1 VATAIGV
8 LNEAETKGSIDPEVA
23 RTRWLN
29 KLAGNPVA
37 LKKQM
42 DVLTDKFVGYEQRD
56 AHEFLSDLVD
66 YLHDELAAPLTPPA
80 AEEEGANASTSPEEE
95 GMGDEEEKEKEADEV
110 KEKKMAN
117 DGDELPTDKFFH
129 LTVRVC
135 LECDS
140 CGYSRSKDE
149 MYRHLSVDVGE
160 DSDLDKWSVERSLKQ
175 FFEPEQRELKC
186 EKCVSGKTATQT
198 MNVISCPKAL
208 LLHFKRFIVSQEMKS
223 SGGEDSGK
231 ENNKSDSQPRMEMVL
246 RKNKVKIPL
255 EESLSI
261 NPFVSKDEETPPGKY
276 HLRGVVHHVGISAF
290 SGHYTAC
297 DKRTLKEGEDDDD
310 KTKSDDGNSP
320 KDTGEQWVFFD
331 DRAGTKKDL
340 GWVTSNERN
349 QRNCYMAVYEM
360 K

>member
-1 VATAIGV
+1 MV
-8 LNEAETKGSIDPEVA
+8 PC
-23 RTRWLN
+23 
-29 KLAGNPVA
+29 
-37 LKKQM
+37 
-42 DVLTDKFVGYEQRD
+42 
-56 AHEFLSDLVD
+56 LV
-66 YLHDELAAPLTPPA
+66 
-80 AEEEGANASTSPEEE
+80 
-95 GMGDEEEKEKEADEV
+95 
-110 KEKKMAN
+110 
-117 DGDELPTDKFFH
+117 H
-129 LTVRVC
+129 L
-135 LECDS
+135 
-140 CGYSRSKDE
+140 
-149 MYRHLSVDVGE
+149 RHS
-160 DSDLDKWSVERSLKQ
+160 
-175 FFEPEQRELKC
+175 
-186 EKCVSGKTATQT
+186 
-198 MNVISCPKAL
+198 PKAL

-246 RKNKVKIPL
+246 RKNKVCKRGTRICYVKHHYIPYLMMIWLYTLYQVKIPL

-297 DKRTLKEGEDDDD
+297 DKRTLKEGEEDDD

-320 KDTGEQWVFFD
+320 KDIGEEWVFFD